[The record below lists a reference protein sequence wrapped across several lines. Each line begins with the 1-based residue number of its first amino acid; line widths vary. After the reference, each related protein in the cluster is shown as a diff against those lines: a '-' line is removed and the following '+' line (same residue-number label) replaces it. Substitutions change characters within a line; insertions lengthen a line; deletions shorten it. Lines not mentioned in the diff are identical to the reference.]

1 MTRDE
6 ALNTIAEIA
15 LKNGAALFV
24 GNGYN
29 ARSLCAI
36 KDRAQFFYMLGS
48 MGLGPTLAAGFS
60 HCSGKPVIVVEGDG
74 NALMGLS
81 GFPVASNAARGSF
94 VHLVLDNGLYAS
106 TGGQRN
112 LSTQVDFLQVAQGMG
127 YEAAYRAEDTGA
139 LASLLEYTL
148 GQTRCTFLHVP
159 TKAKDGII
167 HPRVPYHPNQVAQRF
182 RAVLSSPLHI
192 EREGHATL

>member
-6 ALNTIAEIA
+6 ALTIIAESA
-15 LKNGAALFV
+15 LKNGAALFI

-36 KDRAQFFYMLGS
+36 KDRTQFFYMLGS

-81 GFPVASNAARGSF
+81 GLPVAWNAARGSF
-94 VHLVLDNGLYAS
+94 VHLVLDNGVYES
-106 TGGQRN
+106 TGGQQN
-112 LSTQVDFLQVAQGMG
+112 LSSQVDFLQLALGVG
-127 YEAAYRAEDTGA
+127 YKAVYRAEDMNS
-139 LASLLEYTL
+139 LASLLEQMV
-148 GQTRCTFLHVP
+148 GQPQRSFLHVP
-159 TKAKDGII
+159 TGAKDGII
-167 HPRVPYHPNQVAQRF
+167 HPRVPYHPNQVVQRF
-182 RAVLSSPLHI
+182 REALSSPLHI
-192 EREGHATL
+192 ERERLNTL